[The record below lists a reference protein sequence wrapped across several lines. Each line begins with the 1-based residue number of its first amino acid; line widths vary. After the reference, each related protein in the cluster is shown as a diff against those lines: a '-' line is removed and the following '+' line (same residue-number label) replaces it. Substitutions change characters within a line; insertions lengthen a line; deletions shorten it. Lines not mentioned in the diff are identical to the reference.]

1 MSSATRRKLTASA
14 ESARLPAKTCFIS
27 KSANSTYCC
36 GKDRKPWEGPKN
48 RGFLRKQIWGYGWL
62 AQRGG
67 SLRGDRRKGAG
78 LWVKA
83 GEAKGFGWV
92 WGSLGLV
99 GDFGMARARLNIAGF
114 FTLLN
119 RIVSGGGVSENGPEG
134 VNI

>member
-1 MSSATRRKLTASA
+1 MGGWRKEGATFGVT
-14 ESARLPAKTCFIS
+14 T
-27 KSANSTYCC
+27 
-36 GKDRKPWEGPKN
+36 GKGR
-48 RGFLRKQIWGYGWL
+48 
-62 AQRGG
+62 
-67 SLRGDRRKGAG
+67 G
-78 LWVKA
+78 LWVTA

-92 WGSLGLV
+92 CRSLGLV